1 MATYQDI
8 KGLRVKFLSAD
19 PSNLS
24 EGDVWY
30 NSTSDTLKAA
40 VFGSAAWASG
50 GNYPAVV
57 SSILS
62 MGVQTAA
69 LGCGGN
75 TPTPPNYQNN
85 VNEYDGS
92 TWTAV
97 NAMSQI
103 RKAGGQGG
111 TQTAGIVFGGSFQ
124 HIPAGQPKATTAT
137 EEYDGTNWTTTGAM
151 PVGKDSF
158 GSGGTQAAAFG
169 AGGYISPSDPGSQVN
184 TCEDFNGSTW
194 TAGNVINTARMEMA
208 AGGGLGTATAGLIT
222 AGRIGTTATGA
233 TEEYDGST
241 WTTVTASPLTLYAAG
256 ATGTQTAAKTFGGQ
270 TTTGS
275 APTTQTASTDYDGTS
290 WTASG
295 TLGTAR
301 WATTGAGTQ
310 GAAMTTGG
318 DDNVGSPTPVSF
330 ATEEFSE
337 AAVEAQTITTS

>member
-1 MATYQDI
+1 MATYEQI
-8 KGLRVKFLSAD
+8 KGFNIKSLAAD
-19 PSNLS
+19 PSNLN
-24 EGDVWY
+24 EGDIWY
-30 NSTSDTLKAA
+30 NSTSLTLKTAQIIA
-40 VFGSAAWASG
+40 GSWSAG
-50 GNYPAVV
+50 GNYPAIT

-85 VNEYDGS
+85 VNEYDGTS
-92 TWTAV
+92 WTAV
-97 NAMSQI
+97 NAMSQV
-103 RKAGGQGG
+103 RKSGGQGG

-124 HIPAGQPKATTAT
+124 HIPVGQPKATTAT

-169 AGGYISPSDPGSQVN
+169 AAGYISPADPGSQVN

-194 TAGNVINTARMEMA
+194 TAGNTINTARMELA

-222 AGRIGTTATGA
+222 AGRIGTSATGA

-256 ATGTQTAAKTFGGQ
+256 ATGIQTAAKTFGGQ

-295 TLGTAR
+295 HLGTGR
-301 WATTGAGTQ
+301 WTTTGAGTQ

-318 DDNVGSPTPVSF
+318 DDNTGSPTLSY
-330 ATEEFSE
+330 ATEEFSPSYLGTKT
-337 AAVEAQTITTS
+337 VTTS

>member
-1 MATYQDI
+1 MATYKAISGLNI
-8 KGLRVKFLSAD
+8 KSLAAD
-19 PSNLS
+19 PSNLN
-24 EGDVWY
+24 EGDMWY
-30 NSTSDTLKAA
+30 NTVSNTLKTAQPIA
-40 VFGSAAWASG
+40 AAWSAG
-50 GNYPAVV
+50 GNYPAVTT
-57 SSILS
+57 SILS

-69 LGCGGN
+69 LGCGGSRD
-75 TPTPPNYQNN
+75 PAPNYSNL
-85 VNEYDGS
+85 VNEYNGTS
-92 TWTAV
+92 WTAV
-97 NAMSQI
+97 NAMSQV

-194 TAGNVINTARMEMA
+194 TAGNTINTARMELA
-208 AGGGLGTATAGLIT
+208 AGGGLGTATAGMIT

-241 WTTVTASPLTLYAAG
+241 WTTVTASPLTLYCAG
-256 ATGTQTAAKTFGGQ
+256 ATGLQTAAKTFGGQ

-275 APTTQTASTDYDGTS
+275 APTTTTASTDYDGTS
-290 WTASG
+290 WTASAA
-295 TLGTAR
+295 LGTAR
-301 WATTGAGTQ
+301 WCTTGAGTQ

-318 DDNVGSPTPVSF
+318 DDNTGAPSISQ
-330 ATEEFSE
+330 ATEEFSPGYIG
-337 AAVEAQTITTS
+337 VKTVTTS